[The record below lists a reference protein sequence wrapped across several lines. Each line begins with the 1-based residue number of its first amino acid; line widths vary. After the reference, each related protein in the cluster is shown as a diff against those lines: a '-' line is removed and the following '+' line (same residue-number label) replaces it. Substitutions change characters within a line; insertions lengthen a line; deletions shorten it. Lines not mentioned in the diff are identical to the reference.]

1 MEIALRI
8 NAKHITLGEK
18 KMDGKSY
25 KEFLFQIKNCSDN
38 RLNEIITAAQEERKK
53 REDHYILVQHVAEKI
68 SKIESDW

>member
-38 RLNEIITAAQEERKK
+38 RLSEIISAAQNEKNTREE
-53 REDHYILVQHVAEKI
+53 HYAIVKDVAEKI

>member
-25 KEFLFQIKNCSDN
+25 KEFLFSIRNCSDN
-38 RLNEIITAAQEERKK
+38 RLNEIITAAQDERNK
-53 REDHYILVQHVAEKI
+53 REEHYALVIDVADKI
-68 SKIESDW
+68 SIIESDW

>member
-8 NAKHITLGEK
+8 NAKHITLGEN
-18 KMDGKSY
+18 KMDGKTY

-38 RLNEIITAAQEERKK
+38 RLSEIISAAQNEKDK
-53 REDHYILVQHVAEKI
+53 REEHYAIVKDVAEKI

>member
-25 KEFLFQIKNCSDN
+25 KEFLFSIRNCSDN
-38 RLNEIITAAQEERKK
+38 RLNEIINAAQDERNK
-53 REDHYILVQHVAEKI
+53 REEHYALVKDVADKI

>member
-25 KEFLFQIKNCSDN
+25 KEFLFSIKNCSDN
-38 RLNEIITAAQEERKK
+38 RLNEIITAAQDERNK
-53 REDHYILVQHVAEKI
+53 REEHYALVKDVADKI

>member
-25 KEFLFQIKNCSDN
+25 KEFLFSIRNCSDN
-38 RLNEIITAAQEERKK
+38 RLTEIITAAQDERNK
-53 REDHYILVQHVAEKI
+53 REEHYALVKDVAEKI

>member
-25 KEFLFQIKNCSDN
+25 KEFLFSIRNCSDN
-38 RLNEIITAAQEERKK
+38 RLNEIITAAQYERNK
-53 REDHYILVQHVAEKI
+53 REEHYALVKDVADKI
-68 SKIESDW
+68 SKIESVW

>member
-25 KEFLFQIKNCSDN
+25 KEFLFSIKNCSDN
-38 RLNEIITAAQEERKK
+38 RLNEIITAAQDERNK
-53 REDHYILVQHVAEKI
+53 REEHYALVKDVANKI

>member
-25 KEFLFQIKNCSDN
+25 KEFLFSIRNCSDN
-38 RLNEIITAAQEERKK
+38 RLNEIINAAQEERNK
-53 REDHYILVQHVAEKI
+53 REEHYALVKDVADKI

>member
-25 KEFLFQIKNCSDN
+25 KEFLFSIRNCSDN
-38 RLNEIITAAQEERKK
+38 RLNEIITAAQDERNK
-53 REDHYILVQHVAEKI
+53 REEHYALVKDVADKI
-68 SKIESDW
+68 SNIESDW

>member
-38 RLNEIITAAQEERKK
+38 RLSEIISAAQNEKNK
-53 REDHYILVQHVAEKI
+53 REEHYALVKDVADKI

>member
-25 KEFLFQIKNCSDN
+25 KEFLFSIRNCSDN
-38 RLNEIITAAQEERKK
+38 RLDEIITAAQDERNK
-53 REDHYILVQHVAEKI
+53 REEHYALVKDVADKI

>member
-1 MEIALRI
+1 MEITLRI

-25 KEFLFQIKNCSDN
+25 KEFLFSIRNCSDN
-38 RLNEIITAAQEERKK
+38 RLDEIITAAQDERNK
-53 REDHYILVQHVAEKI
+53 REEHYALVKDVANKI

>member
-25 KEFLFQIKNCSDN
+25 KEFLFKIKNCSDN
-38 RLNEIITAAQEERKK
+38 RLSEIISAAQNEKDK
-53 REDHYILVQHVAEKI
+53 REEHYAIVKDVAEKI

>member
-25 KEFLFQIKNCSDN
+25 KEFLFSIRNCSDN
-38 RLNEIITAAQEERKK
+38 RLNEIITAAQDERNK
-53 REDHYILVQHVAEKI
+53 REEHYALVKDVADKI

>member
-38 RLNEIITAAQEERKK
+38 RLSEIISAAQNEKDK
-53 REDHYILVQHVAEKI
+53 REEHYAMVKDVAEKI

>member
-1 MEIALRI
+1 MRI

-38 RLNEIITAAQEERKK
+38 RLSEIISAAQNEKDK
-53 REDHYILVQHVAEKI
+53 REEHYAIVKDVAEKI

>member
-8 NAKHITLGEK
+8 NANHITLGEK

-38 RLNEIITAAQEERKK
+38 RLSEIISAAQNEKNK
-53 REDHYILVQHVAEKI
+53 REEHYAIVKDVAEKI

>member
-1 MEIALRI
+1 MEITLRI

-38 RLNEIITAAQEERKK
+38 RLSEIISAAQNEKDK
-53 REDHYILVQHVAEKI
+53 REEHYAIVKDVAEKI

>member
-38 RLNEIITAAQEERKK
+38 RLSEIISAAQNEKAK
-53 REDHYILVQHVAEKI
+53 REEHYAIVKDVAEKI

>member
-18 KMDGKSY
+18 KMNGKSY

-38 RLNEIITAAQEERKK
+38 RLSEIISAAQNEKNK
-53 REDHYILVQHVAEKI
+53 REEHYAIVKDVAEKI

>member
-25 KEFLFQIKNCSDN
+25 KEFLFSIRNCSDN
-38 RLNEIITAAQEERKK
+38 RLNEIITAAQDERNK
-53 REDHYILVQHVAEKI
+53 REEHYALVKNVAEKI

>member
-1 MEIALRI
+1 MRI

-25 KEFLFQIKNCSDN
+25 KEFLFSIRNCSDN
-38 RLNEIITAAQEERKK
+38 RLNEIITAAQDERNK
-53 REDHYILVQHVAEKI
+53 REEHYALVKDVADKI

>member
-38 RLNEIITAAQEERKK
+38 RLSEIISAAQNEKNK
-53 REDHYILVQHVAEKI
+53 REEHYAKVKDVAEKI

>member
-1 MEIALRI
+1 MAITLRI

-25 KEFLFQIKNCSDN
+25 KEFLFSIKNCSDN
-38 RLNEIITAAQEERKK
+38 RLNEIITAAQDERNK
-53 REDHYILVQHVAEKI
+53 REEHYALVKDVANKI

>member
-1 MEIALRI
+1 MRI

-25 KEFLFQIKNCSDN
+25 KEFLFSIRNCSDN
-38 RLNEIITAAQEERKK
+38 RLNEIITAAQDERNK
-53 REDHYILVQHVAEKI
+53 REEHYALVKDVAEKI

>member
-25 KEFLFQIKNCSDN
+25 KEFLFSIRNCSDN
-38 RLNEIITAAQEERKK
+38 RLNEIITAAQDERNK
-53 REDHYILVQHVAEKI
+53 REEHYALVKDVAKKI

>member
-38 RLNEIITAAQEERKK
+38 RLSEIISAAQNEKNK
-53 REDHYILVQHVAEKI
+53 REAHYAIVKDVAEKI

>member
-38 RLNEIITAAQEERKK
+38 RLSEIINAAQSEREK
-53 REDHYILVQHVAEKI
+53 REEHYAIVKDVAEKI

>member
-25 KEFLFQIKNCSDN
+25 KEFLFSIRNCSDN
-38 RLNEIITAAQEERKK
+38 RLDEIITAAQDERNK
-53 REDHYILVQHVAEKI
+53 REEHYALVKDVANKI

>member
-25 KEFLFQIKNCSDN
+25 KEFLFQIKNCTDN
-38 RLNEIITAAQEERKK
+38 RLSEIISAAQNEKNK
-53 REDHYILVQHVAEKI
+53 REEHYAIVKDVAEKI

>member
-25 KEFLFQIKNCSDN
+25 KEFLFQIKNWSDN
-38 RLNEIITAAQEERKK
+38 RLSEIISAAQNEKNK
-53 REDHYILVQHVAEKI
+53 REEHYAIVKDVAEKI

>member
-38 RLNEIITAAQEERKK
+38 RLSEIISAAQNEKDK
-53 REDHYILVQHVAEKI
+53 REEHYAIVKDVAEKI

>member
-25 KEFLFQIKNCSDN
+25 KEFLFSIRNCSDN
-38 RLNEIITAAQEERKK
+38 GLNEIITAAQDERNK
-53 REDHYILVQHVAEKI
+53 REEHYALVKDVADKI

>member
-25 KEFLFQIKNCSDN
+25 KEFLFSIRNCSDN
-38 RLNEIITAAQEERKK
+38 RLNEIITAAQDERNK
-53 REDHYILVQHVAEKI
+53 REEHYALVKDVANKI

>member
-38 RLNEIITAAQEERKK
+38 RLSEIISAAQNEKSK
-53 REDHYILVQHVAEKI
+53 REEHYAIVKDVAEKI

>member
-25 KEFLFQIKNCSDN
+25 KEFLFSIRNCSDN
-38 RLNEIITAAQEERKK
+38 RLNEIITAAQDERNK
-53 REDHYILVQHVAEKI
+53 REEHYALVKDVAEKI